1 MKFTKLKLFSP
12 LLVKEEAPY
21 ENPWDGGEDF
31 RIMLESEKKKCRNEI
46 CENITEMLSP
56 TELPHMFKNSV
67 YSAVPTVEEKG
78 KKLMLVLDC
87 ECYRTL
93 SEPELDSLCSW
104 WEDVLTKMNTVL
116 SNIAVRTKRM
126 GKIYIY
132 LHYDRGWTIE
142 PVSPDNSGGDKIE

>member
-1 MKFTKLKLFSP
+1 MKFKKLKLFSP

-56 TELPHMFKNSV
+56 TELPHMFKSTV

-78 KKLMLVLDC
+78 KSSCL
-87 ECYRTL
+87 Y
-93 SEPELDSLCSW
+93 W
-104 WEDVLTKMNTVL
+104 
-116 SNIAVRTKRM
+116 IASVIVHFQNRNWTAFAAG
-126 GKIYIY
+126 GKTF
-132 LHYDRGWTIE
+132 LRR
-142 PVSPDNSGGDKIE
+142 